1 MSFENIQSEVHAIV
15 AKTIDRDPQQ
25 LQPEDNLTEQHDVDS
40 LMGLEIL
47 VALEKRYQIQIPES
61 MLQEM
66 TSISKI
72 AITVWERLDQGV
84 RAAE

>member
-1 MSFENIQSEVHAIV
+1 MAFEDTQSEVHEIV
-15 AKTIDRDPQQ
+15 ARTIDRDPKQ

-66 TSISKI
+66 TSIARI
-72 AITVWERLDQGV
+72 ASTVWERLESRQQ
-84 RAAE
+84 ATA

>member
-1 MSFENIQSEVHAIV
+1 MAFEDTQSEVHEIV
-15 AKTIDRDPQQ
+15 AKTIDRDPKL

-72 AITVWERLDQGV
+72 AVTVWERLESRVQATG
-84 RAAE
+84 